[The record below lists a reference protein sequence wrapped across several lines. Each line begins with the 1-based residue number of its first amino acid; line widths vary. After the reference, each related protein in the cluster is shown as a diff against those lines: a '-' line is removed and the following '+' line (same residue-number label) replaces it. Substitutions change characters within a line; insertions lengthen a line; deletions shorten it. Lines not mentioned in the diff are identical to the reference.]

1 MMAATLVEHKEGS
14 RMTSTIMWWKFAVM
28 LAVAG
33 FLAACASTPNT
44 FSQADPT
51 VDFSQYKTYG
61 FYDRPATNDAEYESL
76 VTAFL
81 KVSVAQQMDA
91 RGMTYHPDN
100 PDLVVNF
107 FLNTQEKVQSRSV
120 PTMSG
125 YYGWRDPFY
134 DPWPGYH
141 YETRIDQYTEGTL
154 NIDVADAKAQK
165 LVWEGSIVGR
175 ITDEFVRNLE
185 SGLDQAVAA
194 IFANYPVAPLYKVED

>member
-1 MMAATLVEHKEGS
+1 MDRSKR
-14 RMTSTIMWWKFAVM
+14 RMNWTDVGLKALWM
-28 LAVAG
+28 LAVSV
-33 FLAACASTPNT
+33 LMNACATTPNT
-44 FSQADPT
+44 YSQADPT
-51 VDFSQYKTYG
+51 ADFSQYKTYG
-61 FYDRPATNDAEYESL
+61 FYDSPATDDADYESL

-81 KVSVAQQMDA
+81 KVSVAQQMAA
-91 RGMTYHPDN
+91 RGMTYHPDD

-107 FLNTQEKVQSRSV
+107 FLNTKEKVVSRSV

-154 NIDVADAKAQK
+154 NIDIADAATKK

-185 SGLDQAVAA
+185 RGLDRAVAA
-194 IFANYPVAPLYKVED
+194 IFANYPVEPAYKVAG